1 MNEFFLALNGTSKY
15 EEIEVRQVL
24 VSELD
29 QWAQFAEPV
38 RLKLN
43 LDFSSENLL
52 EVFKD
57 FKFQILMICSL
68 TSDVTIVKPDIL
80 NNKYKLIELFKVVID
95 VNYAYFIQ
103 EINNNNISS
112 KNHTW
117 FDSFQYLI
125 SKGHRHSDILNYS
138 FGAFVEYLKAAQ
150 RNERNSLLTMG
161 NAIRVSYHA
170 DKNAYSKYVD
180 NMKKA

>member
-1 MNEFFLALNGTSKY
+1 MNDFFLALNSTSKY
-15 EEIEVRQVL
+15 DDVEVRQVL

-43 LDFSSENLL
+43 LDYSHDKLFEIFESL
-52 EVFKD
+52 
-57 FKFQILMICSL
+57 KFQILMICSL
-68 TSDVTIVKPDIL
+68 STDVTVVKPDIL
-80 NNKYKLIELFKVVID
+80 NDKNELIELLKVVID

-103 EINNNNISS
+103 EINNMNASS
-112 KNHTW
+112 KNYTW

-125 SKGHRHSDILNYS
+125 SKGHSHSEILNYS
-138 FGAFVEYLKAAQ
+138 FGAFSEYLKAAQ
-150 RNERNSLLTMG
+150 RYERNSLLTLG
-161 NAIRVSYHA
+161 NTMRVSYHA
-170 DKNAYSKYVD
+170 DKAAYSKYAD

>member
-1 MNEFFLALNGTSKY
+1 MNDFFLALNSTSKY

-68 TSDVTIVKPDIL
+68 TSDFTLVKPDIL
-80 NNKYKLIELFKVVID
+80 NNKNELIELFKVVID
-95 VNYAYFIQ
+95 
-103 EINNNNISS
+103 
-112 KNHTW
+112 
-117 FDSFQYLI
+117 
-125 SKGHRHSDILNYS
+125 
-138 FGAFVEYLKAAQ
+138 
-150 RNERNSLLTMG
+150 
-161 NAIRVSYHA
+161 
-170 DKNAYSKYVD
+170 
-180 NMKKA
+180 